1 MARTLI
7 IDDDPTTEPVIR
19 EHLERTDTAQSG
31 PTDVTVVGSD
41 TEAIALLN
49 EGADFDIALV
59 AIDSDAIS
67 GMSVFLKIT
76 ERRLRI
82 PRIAL
87 TGDGDL
93 RAIRKAMNE
102 GATDFLIK
110 PFSADDL
117 AVTIDRVLDD
127 VNRRRRNWQER
138 SDFSALKREVDI
150 AADIQKRILP
160 QEFPSPPGYG
170 IAAANTAAKVMG
182 GDFYDVFLLDPD
194 DSWGPVGVVMADV
207 SGKGIPAAFYMAVA
221 RTLLRSVAMTGA
233 EPVTV
238 MTQVNELLCDHH
250 IPGMFVSTLYGVL
263 NAQNNTFTFTNAGHQ
278 PPYHG
283 GNGAA
288 LITHEGGEGTVL
300 GVMSGMDFGQE
311 TIKLAEGDFL
321 YMYTDGVTE
330 AFNDAREQFSE
341 ERLEGCLIAND
352 GLNASGLVEAVEA
365 AVAAHAAGA
374 QQSDDITGLVV
385 KRT

>member
-19 EHLERTDTAQSG
+19 QHLERADANEIG
-31 PTDVTVVGSD
+31 PTDVTVVHSD
-41 TEAIALLN
+41 AEAVALLN
-49 EGADFDIALV
+49 DGADFDIALV
-59 AIDSDAIS
+59 AIDSAAIS
-67 GMSVFLKIT
+67 GMSVFAQIT

-87 TGDGDL
+87 TGEGDL
-93 RAIRKAMNE
+93 RRIRKAMNE
-102 GATDFLIK
+102 GATDFLVK

-117 AVTIDRVLDD
+117 AITIDRVLAD

-150 AADIQKRILP
+150 AADIQQRILP

-182 GDFYDVFLLDPD
+182 GDFYDVFLLDPT

-233 EPVTV
+233 EPMTV
-238 MTQVNELLCDHH
+238 MIQVNELLCDHH
-250 IPGMFVSTLYGVL
+250 IPGMFVSALYGIL
-263 NAQNNTFTFTNAGHQ
+263 NAQDNTFTFTNAGHQ
-278 PPYHG
+278 QPYHG
-283 GNGAA
+283 GNGAE

-300 GVMSGMDFGQE
+300 GIMNGMEFGQE
-311 TIKLAEGDFL
+311 TVNLTEGEFL

-341 ERLEGCLIAND
+341 QRLE
-352 GLNASGLVEAVEA
+352 ASLMVHADKDALGIIDAVEA

-374 QQSDDITGLVV
+374 EQSDDITGLVV
-385 KRT
+385 KRS